1 MKLIHTL
8 ELCYLNI
15 GLFTTTYVTTGIIYL
30 KKDAVQDRYIRR
42 NNSQTRNQ
50 KTI

>member
-1 MKLIHTL
+1 MKLMHTL

-15 GLFTTTYVTTGIIYL
+15 EILTTGIIYL
-30 KKDAVQDRYIRR
+30 KKDIVEDKYIGR